1 MQVAVG
7 RLQLSLTV
15 ADRSRTAPAEKIQP
29 QVEEELSS
37 SVQPHDCARLL
48 LERERARWADANYL
62 RTVWRI

>member
-37 SVQPHDCARLL
+37 SVQSHDCTSLL
-48 LERERARWADANYL
+48 LKREQARWADANYL
-62 RTVWRI
+62 RTIWRI